1 MKIVVIGA
9 VAAGTSA
16 AAKAR
21 RNNED
26 CEITI
31 YEMDRDISYSGCGL
45 PYYIGNEIEDRDEIV
60 PRDAKYFKKKYN
72 IDIFTAH
79 EVLNLNAKDKTLMVK
94 NLQTGESFEDKFDE
108 LIIATGAKAFV
119 PNISG
124 INMKNVFSLRNVR
137 NADDIHQF
145 ILSNNPKKAVI
156 VGSGFI
162 GLEMAENLKHI
173 NIDVTIVELAEY
185 IMPAMDGDMS
195 AYIEKHLKEKG
206 VDFILGD
213 SVTAIVND
221 KDKIANK
228 IILKSSREIETDM
241 IIMAVGIK
249 PNVDLAREAGIEIGE
264 TGAIKVNTKMQTNV
278 KNIYAC
284 GDCAESYSVITNKNI
299 YRPLG
304 STANKTGRIAG
315 DQATGGEL
323 EFRGILGTG
332 IFKVFDLAVAQT
344 GLTEKDALK
353 EGFEVVVCH
362 NIKPHKATYLGGK
375 EMVIKAVADKNSRR
389 VLGAQIVGTKGV
401 DKRIDVLVTAMT
413 FGAKVEDLIHLDLA
427 YSPTFSIAKDPVIY
441 TGMILD
447 NAIKRERKLITPQE
461 LQKKI
466 KDSEDLTIIDARV
479 SSQYEA
485 AHVDGAVNIP
495 QDKLRE
501 KCKTMDKSKSVVTY
515 CNKGVT
521 GNAAQNILINNGFNE
536 VYNLSGGH
544 KNFKTQSKS

>member
-79 EVLNLNAKDKTLMVK
+79 EVLNINAKDKTLMVK

-124 INMKNVFSLRNVR
+124 INMKNVFSLRNVT

-145 ILSNNPKKAVI
+145 ILRNNPKKTVI

-173 NIDVTIVELAEY
+173 NIDVTIVELAEH

-206 VDFILGD
+206 VEFILGD

-221 KDKIANK
+221 KDEIANK
-228 IILKSSREIETDM
+228 IILKSGREIETDM
-241 IIMAVGIK
+241 VIMAVGIR
-249 PNVDLAREAGIEIGE
+249 PNVDLAIESGIEIGE
-264 TGAIKVNTKMQTNV
+264 TGAIKVNTKMQTNLES
-278 KNIYAC
+278 IYAC

-315 DQATGGEL
+315 DQATGGDL

-332 IFKVFDLAVAQT
+332 IFRVFDLAVAQT
-344 GLTEKDALK
+344 GLTEKEALK

-389 VLGAQIVGTKGV
+389 VLGAQIVGTEGV

-447 NAIKRERKLITPQE
+447 NAIKRDRKLITPQH

-466 KDSEDLTIIDARV
+466 KDSEDVTIIDARA
-479 SSQYEA
+479 SSQYES

-501 KCKTMDKSKSVVTY
+501 ECKNMDKSKSVVTY

-544 KNFKTQSKS
+544 KNFKTQSEN